1 MQDYTAA
8 GLGAV
13 AAAAVEQSL
22 QLDLLYFTH
31 QKSFKCDSDDPSYNK
46 SLNGLFAANGH
57 MVQSLPCWRASYAL
71 GHPKKKKKK
80 KRKFKFDWKRSLS
93 FGCPS
98 QYATCSPAWR
108 ILYHVT
114 VCYKGPIGK
123 QNRRYKERSW

>member
-80 KRKFKFDWKRSLS
+80 KENSSSIGRGRFLLDV
-93 FGCPS
+93 
-98 QYATCSPAWR
+98 PASTQ
-108 ILYHVT
+108 LVLQHGGFCT
-114 VCYKGPIGK
+114 M
-123 QNRRYKERSW
+123 